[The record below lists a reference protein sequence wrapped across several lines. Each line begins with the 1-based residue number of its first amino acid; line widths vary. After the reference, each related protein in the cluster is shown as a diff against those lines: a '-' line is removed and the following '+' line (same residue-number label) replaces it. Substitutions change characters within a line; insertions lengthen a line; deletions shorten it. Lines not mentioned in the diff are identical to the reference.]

1 QPQGNHPEPKNRQE
15 AQYPRSDQ
23 HDANESPKYRR
34 QVALPPF
41 QKTIA
46 HDDEL
51 ACTSPFLPTTASFR
65 MPAICRILAQD
76 FLLPFPHGGVSIR
89 GGFRTTHIAR
99 LLILCVMLATRIRR
113 SIQVTLCPLQAHPPP
128 ASGIC
133 SSSPPSRWE
142 SCWSPRSAAFW

>member
-1 QPQGNHPEPKNRQE
+1 LIRYSGMLPLPAVATPRTVQSLHEPAAQGWYVGRQQRQPQGNHPEPKNRQE

-76 FLLPFPHGGVSIR
+76 FLLPFPPWGSVSGEGSELPTMGGS
-89 GGFRTTHIAR
+89 
-99 LLILCVMLATRIRR
+99 
-113 SIQVTLCPLQAHPPP
+113 
-128 ASGIC
+128 
-133 SSSPPSRWE
+133 
-142 SCWSPRSAAFW
+142 